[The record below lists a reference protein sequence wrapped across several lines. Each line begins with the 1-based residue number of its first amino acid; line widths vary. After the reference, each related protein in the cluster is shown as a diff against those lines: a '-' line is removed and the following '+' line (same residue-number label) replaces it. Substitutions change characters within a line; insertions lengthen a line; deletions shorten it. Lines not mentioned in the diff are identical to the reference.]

1 MTVGIVAV
9 SHSLP
14 LAEAALQLALEMIPG
29 EKPPVALAAGTPDG
43 GFGTDAVA
51 VSEAIATVD
60 QGDGVVVLVDLGS
73 AVLSAEMALEFLPD
87 PEMQVQIVPAPF
99 VEGLLAATVR
109 AATGGDFTAV
119 AAAARTALE
128 PKLDQL
134 GAAEPAPEPAADP
147 ATEFAA
153 EPQRNAAAESGAVP
167 AAAPESGAEAAVTPA
182 ATPEPSATAEVRLVN
197 PLGLHARPAGKI
209 AALAGGFNAQVQIIN
224 QRGKVAAALS
234 PLAVAGLATKG
245 AETVTITA
253 SGADA
258 AQAVTEVAA
267 LIAEGFDEADPA
279 LLAAASTSAAT
290 TAEAVPDEPAGASAA
305 TPGGAAATASPP
317 SEAGAPAATPPKRR
331 RPLGVSAGRVYGPV
345 LRMGEPLREPTATT
359 IADPAARETA
369 AQKLGAAFTAVQTQL
384 TAQAAAASGHTAEIL
399 QATAMFAADPALRA
413 ASEEMVLGDGLNAA
427 AAVWRVAS
435 EIAADYEKSGGA
447 LAERASDVRSV
458 RDRVVAGLTGQPLP
472 VVPQSPQPFI
482 LVARDLAPAD
492 TAQLD
497 PQTCL
502 GMILGE
508 GGPTSHTAI
517 LARSYGIAAVV
528 DPQAYAQLQDG
539 DQVLLDGGSG
549 EVVIRPDTAAQR
561 TARTEPQLLTELQ
574 PLQAPGALASGERV
588 LLLANVGGAKDVP
601 LAVERGAEGVGLFR
615 TEFCFLGRTTAPTFA
630 EQKTAYGDVFAGFD
644 GAKVVV
650 RTLDA
655 GSDKPLPF
663 VTNTAEENPA
673 LGVRGWRIYAEYPEI
688 LEQQLA
694 AIAAA
699 AAEHQAEP
707 WVMAP
712 MISTPAEAAEFVAA
726 ATASGLPAAGAKLG
740 VMVETPAAALSAAE
754 IFEIVDFV
762 SIGTNDL
769 AQYTLAAD
777 RMLTELA
784 HLNSAWQPAVLRAIA
799 AVGEAAAGRPVG
811 VCGEAAADP
820 LLAAVF
826 VGLGVNSLSMT
837 ATALPIVGGALA
849 QLDLATCQRAAAAAA
864 AANDAGAAREAAAA
878 VLQGA
883 QA

>member
-87 PEMQVQIVPAPF
+87 PEVQVQIVPAPF

-109 AATGGDFTAV
+109 AATGGDFAAV

-134 GAAEPAPEPAADP
+134 GAADPAAEPAAVP
-147 ATEFAA
+147 QHNATA
-153 EPQRNAAAESGAVP
+153 
-167 AAAPESGAEAAVTPA
+167 ESGAEAAVTPA

-258 AQAVTEVAA
+258 AQAVKEVAA

-290 TAEAVPDEPAGASAA
+290 TAEVMPGEP
-305 TPGGAAATASPP
+305 
-317 SEAGAPAATPPKRR
+317 AGAPAATQPKRR

-345 LRMGEPLREPTATT
+345 LRMGEPLREPAATT
-359 IADPAARETA
+359 IADTAAREAA
-369 AQKLGAAFTAVQTQL
+369 AQKLGAAFTEVQTQL

-435 EIAADYEKSGGA
+435 EIATDYEKSGGA

-539 DQVLLDGGSG
+539 DQVLLDGSSA
-549 EVVIRPDTAAQR
+549 EVVLRPDAAAQR

-574 PLQAPGALASGERV
+574 PLQDPGALASGERV
-588 LLLANVGGAKDVP
+588 LLLANVGGANDVP

-630 EQKTAYGDVFAGFD
+630 EQKTAYGEVFAGFD

-849 QLDLATCQRAAAAAA
+849 QLDLATCQRAAAAAI